1 MKKALAFLWGGI
13 FALGLMISDMIN
25 PHTVQSFLDIFGH
38 WNARLAFVMIG
49 AILVAI
55 LPFQLVKHHKI
66 NNTWFNEKIHL
77 PTQQQVDRKLVLGAT
92 LFGIGWGISGICPA
106 PVIALLSLGYMQ
118 AIYFIVAMLFG
129 MWLCYKI
136 IR

>member
-13 FALGLMISDMIN
+13 FALGLMILDMIN
-25 PHTVQSFLDIFGH
+25 PHTVHSFLDIFGH

-55 LPFQLVKHHKI
+55 IPFQLVKHHKI

-77 PTQQQVDRKLVLGAT
+77 PTGQQIDRKLLLGAT

-106 PVIALLSLGYMQ
+106 PVLALLSLGYMQ
-118 AIYFIVAMLFG
+118 AIYFIIAMLFG
-129 MWLCYKI
+129 MWLCDKTVK
-136 IR
+136 